1 LVISKTIAYYL
12 IFAWLIL
19 LSVELKAQNES
30 DEKPLINVSN
40 GISFKRDSLFLL
52 NLRFRMQNRVAFNTK
67 SGSDLELSSIE
78 ARIRRLRL
86 RLDGFL
92 LTPKLGYYIQL
103 SFSKADQDLEEQE
116 IPQIIR
122 DGIVYYT
129 FNKNFYVGFG
139 QTKLPGNN
147 ERVVSSGNLQ
157 FADRSVTN
165 AIFNI
170 DRDFGLF
177 GYYTGQLGDKSIVKI
192 KTSVSSGDGRNAS
205 TIDNNLAYTGRIEIL
220 PFGSFKNS
228 GDYSMGDLE
237 REATPKLSLAATIH
251 KNNDA
256 IRLSGTRG
264 LQLFESRDFNAFFAD
279 MVFKYKGFGIIGA
292 YMNRRVDNPIIQDE
306 SGKSQH
312 IYTGHGW
319 NSQTSYI
326 FASNWE
332 LAFRYSILNP
342 SVAIQ
347 SVESQTEILD
357 LGTTKYLNGHRV
369 KLQSN
374 IQYRLKNGNFNIT
387 NSGNRWGLVF
397 QVEIGI

>member
-1 LVISKTIAYYL
+1 LHLYKTIAYFL
-12 IFAWLIL
+12 LTTSLIL
-19 LSVELKAQNES
+19 LAVELKAQNES
-30 DEKPLINVSN
+30 DERPLINVTN
-40 GISFKRDSLFLL
+40 GISFKKDSLFLL

-67 SGSDLELSSIE
+67 SGSDLEISSVE

-103 SFSKADQDLEEQE
+103 SFSKADQDLEEQG

-129 FNKNFYVGFG
+129 FNKNFYIGFG

-165 AIFNI
+165 AVFNI

-177 GYYTGQLGDKSIVKI
+177 GYYTGKLGEKAVVRI
-192 KTSVSSGDGRNAS
+192 KAAASSGEGRNAS
-205 TIDNNLAYTGRIEIL
+205 TRDSKLAYTGRIEIL

-228 GDYSMGDLE
+228 GDYSMGDTE
-237 REATPKLSLAATIH
+237 RETSPKLALAASLH
-251 KNNDA
+251 RNNDA
-256 IRLSGTRG
+256 IRISGTRG
-264 LQLFESRDFNAFFAD
+264 LQLSESRDFNAFFAD
-279 MVFKYKGFGIIGA
+279 IVFKYRGFGVIGA
-292 YMNRRVDNPIIQDE
+292 YMNRQVDNPIIQTE
-306 SGKSQH
+306 SGNTQH

-319 NSQTSYI
+319 NSQASYI
-326 FASNWE
+326 FDSNWE

-342 SVAIQ
+342 NAAIR

-357 LGTTKYLNGHRV
+357 LGATKYLNGHRV

-374 IQYRLKNGNFNIT
+374 IQYRLKNGNFNLQ

>member
-1 LVISKTIAYYL
+1 LVISKTIAYFL

-157 FADRSVTN
+157 FADRSITN
-165 AIFNI
+165 A
-170 DRDFGLF
+170 
-177 GYYTGQLGDKSIVKI
+177 
-192 KTSVSSGDGRNAS
+192 
-205 TIDNNLAYTGRIEIL
+205 NLAINL
-220 PFGSFKNS
+220 
-228 GDYSMGDLE
+228 
-237 REATPKLSLAATIH
+237 
-251 KNNDA
+251 
-256 IRLSGTRG
+256 
-264 LQLFESRDFNAFFAD
+264 
-279 MVFKYKGFGIIGA
+279 
-292 YMNRRVDNPIIQDE
+292 
-306 SGKSQH
+306 
-312 IYTGHGW
+312 
-319 NSQTSYI
+319 
-326 FASNWE
+326 
-332 LAFRYSILNP
+332 
-342 SVAIQ
+342 
-347 SVESQTEILD
+347 
-357 LGTTKYLNGHRV
+357 
-369 KLQSN
+369 
-374 IQYRLKNGNFNIT
+374 
-387 NSGNRWGLVF
+387 
-397 QVEIGI
+397 